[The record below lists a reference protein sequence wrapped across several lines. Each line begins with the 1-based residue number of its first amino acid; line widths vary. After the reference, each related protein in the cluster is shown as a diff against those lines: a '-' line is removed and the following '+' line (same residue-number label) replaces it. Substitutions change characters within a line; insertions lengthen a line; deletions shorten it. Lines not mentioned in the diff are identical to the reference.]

1 MNTEQKVIKNKVGLL
16 KLSETLGSVS
26 KACKVMG
33 YSRDSFYRFKELY
46 ERGGELALKEISRKK
61 PLPKNRI
68 EEHIEQAIVGLAIE
82 KPAYGQV
89 RVANELTQRGLFV
102 SPTGVRSVWLRQDLE
117 TFRKRLKALEAKMAQ
132 EHLILT
138 EDQVR
143 ALEKAKEEKQAHGEI
158 ETAHPGYLGAQDTY
172 YVGTIK
178 GVGRIYQQT
187 FIDTYSKVAQAK
199 LYDRKNAL
207 VAADML
213 NDRVIPFFDE
223 QGVRLLRVLTDRGTE
238 YCGHREHHEYQ
249 LYLAVEDID
258 HSRTKAQHPQT
269 NGICERFHRTMQDEF
284 YSVAFRKKLYWSL
297 DELQADVDG
306 WIAEYNETRPH
317 SGKYCFG
324 KTPMQTFRESK
335 HLADEKMLDRVFHS
349 KEGFSGSSAE
359 PTSQSQRSEE
369 SGLHHTGA

>member
-1 MNTEQKVIKNKVGLL
+1 MNTEQKVIKNKIGLL
-16 KLSETLGSVS
+16 RLSETLGSVS

-33 YSRDSFYRFKELY
+33 YSRDSFYRFRELY
-46 ERGGELALKEISRKK
+46 EKGGELALKEISRKK
-61 PLPKNRI
+61 PIPKNRM
-68 EEHIEQAIVGLAIE
+68 EEHIECAIVAFAIE

-117 TFRKRLKALEAKMAQ
+117 TFGKRLKALEAKVAQ

-187 FIDTYSKVAQAK
+187 FIDTYSKVAFTK

-213 NDRVIPFFDE
+213 NDRVLPFFEEKD
-223 QGVRLLRVLTDRGTE
+223 VPLLRILIDRGTE

-249 LYLAVEDID
+249 LYLAVENID
-258 HSRTKAQHPQT
+258 HSRTKAYSPQT

-284 YSVAFRKKLYWSL
+284 YSVSFRNRLYSSI
-297 DELQADVDG
+297 ENLQADIDD
-306 WIAEYNETRPH
+306 WLREYNEQRPH

-324 KTPMQTFRESK
+324 KPPMQTFLASK
-335 HLADEKMLDRVFHS
+335 HLSDEKQLDRMPV
-349 KEGFSGSSAE
+349 G
-359 PTSQSQRSEE
+359 TSPDIVSPRD
-369 SGLHHTGA
+369 ARAVVA